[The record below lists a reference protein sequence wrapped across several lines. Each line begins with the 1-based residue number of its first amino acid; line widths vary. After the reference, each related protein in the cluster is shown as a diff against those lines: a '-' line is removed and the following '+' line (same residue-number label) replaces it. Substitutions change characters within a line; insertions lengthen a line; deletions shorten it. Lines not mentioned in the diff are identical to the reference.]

1 MPEHVER
8 GTKRDE
14 RAGVGEGEVDGEG
27 GILLAEALARLA
39 RVRTA
44 SNQPA
49 QGEADHADEQR
60 GGRDRRH
67 QAVYPGGI
75 LANELRGLG
84 GRQEYLDGLTEIY
97 QLRRLGKPF
106 ENELN
111 KLICDALGVV
121 I

>member
-1 MPEHVER
+1 MPYVDIDLSDFED
-8 GTKRDE
+8 DE
-14 RAGVGEGEVDGEG
+14 IIEEC
-27 GILLAEALARLA
+27 
-39 RVRTA
+39 
-44 SNQPA
+44 
-49 QGEADHADEQR
+49 
-60 GGRDRRH
+60 
-67 QAVYPGGI
+67 
-75 LANELRGLG
+75 ELRGLG